1 METSGEAS
9 TWISSAT
16 SYDHLSNAPYSQY
29 SLIIIAKSRLSV
41 NWKNKK
47 PFRRLSDLRQQD
59 WEGLLIFDALCPL
72 P

>member
-1 METSGEAS
+1 MEQLLSGEMHP
-9 TWISSAT
+9 I
-16 SYDHLSNAPYSQY
+16 Y

-59 WEGLLIFDALCPL
+59 WEGLLIFAALCPL